1 MTRRRTPPPP
11 RFLTRQEVADL
22 LACSVDTVDRRI
34 RDGRLRAVVDGR
46 LVRIAQSDLDTY
58 MRSHKTWR

>member
-1 MTRRRTPPPP
+1 MTRRRTPPTP
-11 RFLTRQEVADL
+11 RFLTRQEVADV

-46 LVRIAQSDLDTY
+46 LVRIALSDLDTY
-58 MRSHKTWR
+58 IGSRKTWR